1 MYLFLHLSKGSVI
14 VSRNCT
20 FHLHFIVHFRLKSEI
35 DRKDLEREESISRL
49 SAKHQSELSDLKY
62 LVQEL
67 EMNKKDLQN
76 QINMFK
82 AKQTEQESLDDIRTQ
97 NNQFKARLEQI
108 DRANSGLTEENDR
121 LKDELSY
128 VSITVKC
135 TFYFKLIIWEM
146 FCVCI

>member
-1 MYLFLHLSKGSVI
+1 
-14 VSRNCT
+14 
-20 FHLHFIVHFRLKSEI
+20 
-35 DRKDLEREESISRL
+35 
-49 SAKHQSELSDLKY
+49 
-62 LVQEL
+62 
-67 EMNKKDLQN
+67 MNKKDLQN

-146 FCVCI
+146 FCVCIQIVLLSINIMYYTEVKACYTLQTASWKQW

>member
-1 MYLFLHLSKGSVI
+1 M
-14 VSRNCT
+14 
-20 FHLHFIVHFRLKSEI
+20 KSEI

-135 TFYFKLIIWEM
+135 TFCF
-146 FCVCI
+146 